1 MKKIFS
7 NIIGLM
13 TIGLAFM
20 ACSPED
26 HNGVNLG
33 QIPVASDYAGKIS
46 VDVDQA
52 TNTATFTF
60 AYTEGVTPVWVVD
73 GTEYSTNTTFKKYW
87 RKKGEYNVQCFV
99 KNKNGISDG
108 AIDNKVTIEK
118 TKMNG
123 FAGFDVESPDNL
135 MKGVVAD
142 NFSTWF
148 ANSGW
153 AELDP
158 QPAKPTFVNGE
169 YRFHF
174 DEVGPDRWQG
184 QLAFNHMPVTIEAG
198 KKYDFSM
205 IVTSTKEL
213 PGLKIKICNG
223 ADGAGDAPVLMD
235 KDFAIPADEPL
246 CVFGT
251 LLEGFDC
258 ANDLKI
264 VFDFGGSNYP
274 ADVIF
279 ENLVII
285 DHDKNEIEAP
295 DETIPVTWCAV
306 DSPDN
311 LGAGFN
317 TLGTMK
323 FWWADA
329 GWGQVGDPA
338 FSFADG
344 VYTITAVDNGGSEWQ
359 GQTSIEGVSID
370 MEEGAFY
377 DIKCKVVSSA
387 AIGRYTL
394 KICQTDDDNNALFY
408 KGDLKLEE
416 GDNIV
421 EFTHLKMTA
430 AASTMKWIFDFGGTP
445 GGTTLKVSNF
455 ILQKHNPK

>member
-52 TNTATFTF
+52 TNTATFNF

-223 ADGAGDAPVLMD
+223 ADGAGDAVLRLLRLHAA
-235 KDFAIPADEPL
+235 FPRL
-246 CVFGT
+246 LV
-251 LLEGFDC
+251 LEG
-258 ANDLKI
+258 
-264 VFDFGGSNYP
+264 
-274 ADVIF
+274 
-279 ENLVII
+279 
-285 DHDKNEIEAP
+285 
-295 DETIPVTWCAV
+295 
-306 DSPDN
+306 
-311 LGAGFN
+311 
-317 TLGTMK
+317 
-323 FWWADA
+323 
-329 GWGQVGDPA
+329 
-338 FSFADG
+338 
-344 VYTITAVDNGGSEWQ
+344 
-359 GQTSIEGVSID
+359 
-370 MEEGAFY
+370 
-377 DIKCKVVSSA
+377 
-387 AIGRYTL
+387 
-394 KICQTDDDNNALFY
+394 
-408 KGDLKLEE
+408 
-416 GDNIV
+416 
-421 EFTHLKMTA
+421 
-430 AASTMKWIFDFGGTP
+430 
-445 GGTTLKVSNF
+445 
-455 ILQKHNPK
+455 

>member
-174 DEVGPDRWQG
+174 DEVE
-184 QLAFNHMPVTIEAG
+184 V
-198 KKYDFSM
+198 
-205 IVTSTKEL
+205 
-213 PGLKIKICNG
+213 
-223 ADGAGDAPVLMD
+223 
-235 KDFAIPADEPL
+235 
-246 CVFGT
+246 
-251 LLEGFDC
+251 
-258 ANDLKI
+258 
-264 VFDFGGSNYP
+264 
-274 ADVIF
+274 
-279 ENLVII
+279 
-285 DHDKNEIEAP
+285 
-295 DETIPVTWCAV
+295 
-306 DSPDN
+306 
-311 LGAGFN
+311 
-317 TLGTMK
+317 
-323 FWWADA
+323 
-329 GWGQVGDPA
+329 
-338 FSFADG
+338 
-344 VYTITAVDNGGSEWQ
+344 
-359 GQTSIEGVSID
+359 
-370 MEEGAFY
+370 
-377 DIKCKVVSSA
+377 
-387 AIGRYTL
+387 
-394 KICQTDDDNNALFY
+394 
-408 KGDLKLEE
+408 
-416 GDNIV
+416 
-421 EFTHLKMTA
+421 
-430 AASTMKWIFDFGGTP
+430 
-445 GGTTLKVSNF
+445 
-455 ILQKHNPK
+455 